1 MRFAEDCGEQALDPV
16 FLAIAF
22 LLGFL
27 SRQVGLPPL
36 VGFLVA
42 GFVLNGL
49 GFEGGRLLEQFAN
62 LGVILLLFSIGLK
75 LKVETLLR
83 PEVWAGASIHM
94 AVTVVALGV
103 VTYALAI
110 AGVTLFAGLDL
121 ASSALVAFAL
131 SFSSTVFAVKAL
143 EEKGEMQSLH
153 GRVAIGIL
161 IMQDV
166 IAVVFITLSTGKTP
180 SIWALALFGL
190 IFLRPLLFAIM
201 DRCGHGELIPLFG
214 LVAALVLGAQV
225 FDFVGLKADLG
236 ALILGM
242 LLAGHRR
249 AGEVSDSLLSFK
261 DVLLVGFFL
270 NIGLTATLSMEAVL
284 AGIFF
289 VVLLPL
295 KVALFFALLTRFK
308 LRARSSALAALS
320 LATYSEFG
328 LIVSAIGVANGWIG
342 ADWLAVVAVALAIS
356 FVLGSPLNASSHSI
370 YARFYDLLL
379 PWESPERHRD
389 DQPIRTGD
397 ARIAIFGM
405 GRIGSG
411 AYDTMRERFGD
422 IIIGL
427 DSDQDKVDAHRAA
440 GRNVI
445 LGDAMDSDF
454 WQRAQPDD
462 IRLVMLAMTELN
474 ANIEVVQRLA
484 EGTFDGK
491 IAAVARF
498 RDELETLREAG
509 ADLVVDSFTEA
520 GVGFAGQVEQTFSKE
535 LAKLSPAAT

>member
-1 MRFAEDCGEQALDPV
+1 
-16 FLAIAF
+16 
-22 LLGFL
+22 
-27 SRQVGLPPL
+27 L

-42 GFVLNGL
+42 GFVLNGM
-49 GFEGGRLLEQFAN
+49 GFEGGTLLQQFAN

-75 LKVETLLR
+75 LKIETLLKS
-83 PEVWAGASIHM
+83 EVWAGASIHM
-94 AVTVVALGV
+94 AVTVLVFGLV
-103 VTYALAI
+103 SYALATT
-110 AGVTLFAGLDL
+110 GVHLFAGLDL
-121 ASSALVAFAL
+121 ATSALVAFAL
-131 SFSSTVFAVKAL
+131 SFSSTVFAIKAL

-190 IFLRPLLFAIM
+190 IFVRPLLFLIM

-214 LVAALVLGAQV
+214 LVAALVLGAQI
-225 FDFVGLKADLG
+225 FDLVGLKADLG

-270 NIGLTATLSMEAVL
+270 NIGLTATLSME
-284 AGIFF
+284 
-289 VVLLPL
+289 VVLVALLFAALLPF
-295 KVALFFALLTRFK
+295 KVALFFALLTRFR
-308 LRARSSALAALS
+308 LRARSSSLAALS

-328 LIVSAIGVANGWIG
+328 LIVSAIGVANGWLA

-356 FVLGSPLNASSHSI
+356 FVLGSPLNAAANGI
-370 YARFYDLLL
+370 YARFDDLLL
-379 PWESPERHRD
+379 PWESAIRHRD
-389 DQPIRTGD
+389 DQLIHTGE

-405 GRIGSG
+405 GRIGTG

-427 DSDQDKVDAHRAA
+427 DSDQDKVAGHQAA

-445 LGDAMDSDF
+445 LGDANDSDF
-454 WQRAQPDD
+454 WQRARPAK
-462 IRLVMLAMTELN
+462 IRLVMLTMTELS
-474 ANIEVVQRLA
+474 ANMEVVQRLA
-484 EGTFDGK
+484 DAAYDGK

-498 RDELETLREAG
+498 TDELETLRQAG
-509 ADLVVDSFTEA
+509 VDLAVDSFTEA
-520 GVGFAGQVEQTFSKE
+520 GAGFAGQVEQSFEKE
-535 LAKLSPAAT
+535 LAKLGSTAS